1 MIWTLYCLHSTVTY
15 RYAPLQ
21 VAPLPLS
28 LSIDDLDA
36 HVTPMLDAEQ
46 RKEATGGGGA
56 DAGAAFRAE
65 LQALKAQLEAAQA
78 VTWWL
83 HGGYMMGTWR

>member
-1 MIWTLYCLHSTVTY
+1 
-15 RYAPLQ
+15 
-21 VAPLPLS
+21 
-28 LSIDDLDA
+28 
-36 HVTPMLDAEQ
+36 MLDAEQ

-78 VTWWL
+78 VTWRLHGGYMMAAWRLHGGYVVSKAQLEAAQAVTWWL